1 MELDLVGIILVSGIG
16 LIGGCFGGLL
26 GLGGSVFFIPALALL
41 YGPNQHLY
49 QAAALIVNIFV
60 AITATLR
67 HRGKGT
73 IQRDLVWL
81 VAVSSAATALLGV
94 WLSNLLEPRPLSAVF
109 GIFLIY
115 AAISEVIRLLRRA
128 DGGAFDPASPSRRR
142 QAALIAGIAGGAA
155 SGLLGIGGGAVMV
168 PILVRFVRLPI
179 RAAVATT
186 SAAMILTCIVGAMA
200 KNLAIGSL
208 PDATGSEISATAP
221 MLLAS
226 VLAPAAVLGAYLGA
240 SIVYAIPPTATRIVL
255 ALLLLGGGA
264 RMVAAGVTASRAV
277 TGDGT
282 QADPELMQ
290 VALDRPGPSQETE

>member
-1 MELDLVGIILVSGIG
+1 MELDLVGIVLVSVIG

-41 YGPNQHLY
+41 YGPNQHVY
-49 QAAALIVNIFV
+49 QAAALIVNVFV
-60 AITATLR
+60 ALTATIR

-73 IQRDLVWL
+73 IQSDLVWL
-81 VAVSSAATALLGV
+81 VALSSAATALLGV
-94 WLSNLLEPRPLSAVF
+94 WLSNLLEPRPLSAIF
-109 GIFLIY
+109 GSFLIY
-115 AAISEVIRLLRRA
+115 AAISEFTRLLR
-128 DGGAFDPASPSRRR
+128 GGAGGVADPATPSRRR
-142 QAALIAGIAGGAA
+142 QAALVAGVAGGAA

-186 SAAMILTCIVGAMA
+186 SAAMIITCVVGAVA
-200 KNLAIGSL
+200 KNLAVGGL
-208 PDATGSEISATAP
+208 PDAAGSAISATAP
-221 MLLAS
+221 MVLAS

-264 RMVAAGVTASRAV
+264 RMVSAGMSTATAV
-277 TGDGT
+277 ASGRT
-282 QADPELMQ
+282 QAGLEQ
-290 VALDRPGPSQETE
+290 VEEASDQSGATQESE